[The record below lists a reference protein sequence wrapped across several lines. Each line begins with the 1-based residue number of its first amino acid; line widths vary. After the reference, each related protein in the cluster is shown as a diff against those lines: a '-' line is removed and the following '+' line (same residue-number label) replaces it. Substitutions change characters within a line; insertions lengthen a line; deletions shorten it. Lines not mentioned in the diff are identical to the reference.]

1 MPDNTIFFKN
11 SVFTYYITDA
21 DVSVD
26 VLTEKANIGKWN
38 IYASDKTEVKILSVE
53 NGVSIAII
61 GYCIDSHMEFSQ
73 DAVCSYLSS
82 FDDDAFSDALSRF
95 AGKFVV
101 AKFDAKGVRIYTDAT
116 ASLPVFYANKDGH
129 THIASLEY
137 FIKENTGYPVSEKA
151 LHIIKKSDEAKT
163 LPGEISHY
171 ENVYA
176 LLPGHYYSSE
186 LNKQLRYGKK
196 GRIQMISAKEAAEKT
211 APLICNIANQ
221 IAQDY
226 EIKCPLTGGYDS
238 RVVLATLERISYGDP
253 GIYTMRHN
261 MPESNSDIAI
271 PKMIAKDKGYKH
283 TLIDDK
289 KASLEEKSMCDRVMG
304 KGLYSSRTLDIAI
317 TLKEHIGS
325 ACLLNGDIMGQIG
338 KSSLHR
344 SIKECFMGPRYYQ
357 CKVHNTSKYSLSEMR
372 KWYKCAKSN
381 GLKNICDKFS
391 KEIRLGRWASNTN
404 NMYSVFG
411 INMLNIFNCTEIID
425 IWEKTERRER
435 KKSLLHI
442 ELLNIMS
449 PELIDYGFGK
459 SGFSLEKQLKKSD
472 FIFYVASFLKYYL
485 QVIKNMKEKLL

>member
-1 MPDNTIFFKN
+1 MIDLNEFFKN
-11 SVFTYYITDA
+11 SLFTYYITNVN
-21 DVSVD
+21 VSD
-26 VLTEKANIGKWN
+26 ISIPEKVNVKGWK
-38 IYASDKTEVKILSVE
+38 IYASEKTEVRCFDANNGISVA
-53 NGVSIAII
+53 VL
-61 GYCIDSHMEFSQ
+61 GYCIDSRLEIERE
-73 DAVCSYLSS
+73 DIPSYLSS
-82 FDDDAFSDALSRF
+82 FDDETFSDALSRF

-137 FIKENTGYPVSEKA
+137 FIKENTGCPVSEKA

-163 LPGEISHY
+163 FPGEISHY

-186 LNKQLRYGKK
+186 LNKQSRYGKK

-211 APLICNIANQ
+211 AYLICNIANQ
-221 IAQDY
+221 IASDY

-238 RVVLATLERISYGDP
+238 RVVLAALEKNSYGDP

-304 KGLYSSRTLDIAI
+304 KGLYSSRTLDIVI

-357 CKVHNTSKYSLSEMR
+357 CKVHNTSKHSLREIK
-372 KWYKCAKSN
+372 KWYKSAKDY
-381 GLKNICDKFS
+381 GITNICDKFS
-391 KEIRLGRWASNTN
+391 KEIRLGRWAADENSL
-404 NMYSVFG
+404 YSLYG
-411 INMLNIFNCTEIID
+411 INVINIFNSSDIIG
-425 IWEKTERRER
+425 IWECVPRKER
-435 KKSLLHI
+435 KNSLLHK
-442 ELLNIMS
+442 
-449 PELIDYGFGK
+449 ELIRLMDSKLMYYSFGAEK
-459 SGFSLEKQLKKSD
+459 LSLTEVLRKSD
-472 FIFYVASFLKYYL
+472 LGFYAATFIKFYL
-485 QVIKNMKEKLL
+485 QITRNCLNFK